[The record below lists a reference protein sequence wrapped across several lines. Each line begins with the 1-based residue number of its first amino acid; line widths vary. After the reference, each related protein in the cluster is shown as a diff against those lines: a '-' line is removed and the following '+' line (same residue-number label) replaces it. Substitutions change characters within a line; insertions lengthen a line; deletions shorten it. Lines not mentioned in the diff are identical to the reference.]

1 MIRLLPL
8 LFLCSCKGVQS
19 VIDMPTP
26 LDEDQRVQP
35 VRIDTVGQP
44 IELEPPT
51 LSRLLLYGGAAWLCW
66 TLLKDDEE

>member
-8 LFLCSCKGVQS
+8 LFLCSCKGMQS
-19 VIDMPTP
+19 VIDLPTP
-26 LDEDQRVQP
+26 PEKEQRVQP

-44 IELEPPT
+44 LDIEPPS
-51 LSRLLLYGGAAWLCW
+51 LSRLLLYGGAVWLCW

>member
-19 VIDMPTP
+19 VIDLPTP

-51 LSRLLLYGGAAWLCW
+51 LRRLLLYGGAVGLCW